1 ITQKGLRI
9 ISNFNEIVPVL
20 AQGMKLTVLILLAS
34 AIFGYLMAFIAG
46 FGKLSRFFIIRKI
59 SSIYV
64 EIFRGTSLIV
74 QLFWLYYALPIL
86 FDINL
91 GYDFWVSALYIGLIY
106 GDLITDLVSSYI

>member
-1 ITQKGLRI
+1 
-9 ISNFNEIVPVL
+9 NFNEIVPVL

-59 SSIYV
+59 SSLYV

-86 FDINL
+86 FDILL
-91 GYDFWVSALYIGLIY
+91 GIDFWVGVLAFGLNY
-106 GDLITDLVSSYI
+106 GDYISEFLISTITSFSY